1 MTRDLFVPSIRFT
14 KMHGLGNDFVVL
26 DEFAGFSDAP
36 VFVDPALASRLA
48 DRHLGIGCDQL
59 LLVGPP
65 RLPGAD
71 APGAKRAWAAFEK
84 MMRSGPPP
92 VHAAAALRRAL
103 LRNRSATVRT
113 GRFFQA
119 VAGPLLARLA
129 PLALSRRIQARY
141 FGLD

>member
-1 MTRDLFVPSIRFT
+1 MQPLLHP
-14 KMHGLGNDFVVL
+14 L
-26 DEFAGFSDAP
+26 
-36 VFVDPALASRLA
+36 PARYNLA
-48 DRHLGIGCDQL
+48 DDL
-59 LLVGPP
+59 LDRNL
-65 RLPGAD
+65 LPGAD
-71 APGAKRAWAAFEK
+71 APGAKRAWAAFER